1 MNRRSVVIAM
11 VLGAS
16 ILTSEAMYAAPVA
29 VHSPVYAMF
38 SGERLVKFNVHNG
51 TDTPIKVKA
60 GDLEMTLPPG
70 KDVPM
75 KLAVGVKVVVEEAST
90 HYAQGSILT
99 VVNTELDNATLR
111 LN

>member
-1 MNRRSVVIAM
+1 M

-29 VHSPVYAMF
+29 IYSPMHAMF
-38 SGERLVKFNVHNG
+38 STEKLVKFNLHNG

-60 GDLEMTLPPG
+60 GDLEMTLLPG
-70 KDVPM
+70 KDVPV
-75 KLAVGVKVVVEEAST
+75 KLPVGAKVVVEEAST
-90 HYAQGSILT
+90 HYTQGSVIT
-99 VVNTELDNATLR
+99 VVSQDLNSATLR